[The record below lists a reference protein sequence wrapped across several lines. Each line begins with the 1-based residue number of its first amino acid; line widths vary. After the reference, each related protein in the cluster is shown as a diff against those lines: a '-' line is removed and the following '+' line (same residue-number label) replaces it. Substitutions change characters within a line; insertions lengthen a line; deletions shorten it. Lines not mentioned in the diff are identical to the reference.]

1 LKNFE
6 NNKNGQMFHN
16 PGVESL
22 ETYPERLT
30 AVISA
35 KGASTKY

>member
-1 LKNFE
+1 
-6 NNKNGQMFHN
+6 
-16 PGVESL
+16 VESL

-35 KGASTKY
+35 KGASTKYWLWGVNTYVNEIFL

>member
-1 LKNFE
+1 MHFEKN
-6 NNKNGQMFHN
+6 NGQMLHN
-16 PGVESL
+16 
-22 ETYPERLT
+22 PERLK